1 MSLNFFHGTYV
12 AKVVYHLAD
21 ELAKS
26 NNSDQ
31 FQAVESHPQWP

>member
-1 MSLNFFHGTYV
+1 MALNFFHGTYV
-12 AKVVYHLAD
+12 AKVVNHLVG

-31 FQAVESHPQWP
+31 FQAVESHPQWS

>member
-12 AKVVYHLAD
+12 AKVVNHLAD

-31 FQAVESHPQWP
+31 FQAVESHPQWS